1 MAMGLRVGDTDPGNL
16 ECLWARSDP
25 ESEDPLVSDRKEI
38 NELKLARCD
47 ELLATRDGFDD
58 VTKAGM

>member
-1 MAMGLRVGDTDPGNL
+1 MAVGLRVGDTDPGTL
-16 ECLWARSDP
+16 GCLWVRPDS
-25 ESEDPLVSDRKEI
+25 ESEDPFGSDRKEI